1 MIRLYIDE
9 DASRKSF
16 VEALRQRKFDVLS
29 TPEAKNRGLTDL
41 EQLVWATANNRVI
54 YTFNVGDYCRLHKIY
69 SKAGKEHSGI
79 IVVPRQRYSVGEQ
92 VKGLQK
98 LSILFDLKQIKNQLL
113 FLGTYI

>member
-16 VEALRQRKFDVLS
+16 VEALKKKKIDVLS
-29 TPEAKNRGLTDL
+29 TPNAHNRGLSDL

-54 YTFNVGDYCRLHKIY
+54 YTFNVGDYCRLHKMYIET
-69 SKAGKEHSGI
+69 GKEHTGI
-79 IVVPRQRYSVGEQ
+79 IAVPRQRYSVGEQ

-98 LSILFDLKQIKNQLL
+98 LSASFDSEQIKNQLL